1 MAWPTSSRP
10 HDNDCLCLPS
20 TPSPRNREAGEK
32 ESMDRHHSQAY
43 PPCAVLSSLT
53 SLARGLRA
61 VRTAA
66 NGSARH
72 SPVKISAKVVL
83 GRRRSLSPSRASE
96 LAGERPDSA
105 ERPKSHSVG
114 LFLRS
119 EAVEPPDLQREHR
132 ESAERGPSRQR
143 TAAIGGSP
151 ARKWAETF
159 GYLHRNM
166 PRNGTC
172 PARRAPVMVR

>member
-1 MAWPTSSRP
+1 VAWTTSSRP

-72 SPVKISAKVVL
+72 SLPCNHSAKVVL
-83 GRRRSLSPSRASE
+83 VCRHDWSGRLTADPRSVECCRGHKSWHASRCRTVE
-96 LAGERPDSA
+96 LLCDIRDSHAA
-105 ERPKSHSVG
+105 EWPTPTPRMGLRWTSSHCLVCAVPGFVGDGTRGNSVG
-114 LFLRS
+114 LVAPGSGPAPCRS
-119 EAVEPPDLQREHR
+119 EQ
-132 ESAERGPSRQR
+132 
-143 TAAIGGSP
+143 
-151 ARKWAETF
+151 
-159 GYLHRNM
+159 
-166 PRNGTC
+166 
-172 PARRAPVMVR
+172 

>member
-1 MAWPTSSRP
+1 MEIITGVERRRRWSPAEKLRIVAETEQAGSGIAEIARRYEISRGLLWNWRSQVRRGVLKARPLRRTIVAWPTSSRP

-43 PPCAVLSSLT
+43 PPCVVLSSLT

-83 GRRRSLSPSRASE
+83 VHNSIEQGQK
-96 LAGERPDSA
+96 G
-105 ERPKSHSVG
+105 KTI
-114 LFLRS
+114 
-119 EAVEPPDLQREHR
+119 AVVL
-132 ESAERGPSRQR
+132 
-143 TAAIGGSP
+143 
-151 ARKWAETF
+151 
-159 GYLHRNM
+159 
-166 PRNGTC
+166 
-172 PARRAPVMVR
+172 